1 MFLSSGREALSVS
14 PALTES
20 QFKVE
25 LIGGKVKVSTRIA
38 NDTGSLLIEIIRN
51 EWLVAPPPQTWDRN
65 YSDDALEV
73 RDGSGRIVLQVRSLL
88 DRIQIQGMWWVDLGP
103 PNGVRRMTM
112 WEGTDPE
119 KGAQLVFTP
128 RSGRDPPPEIAPMF
142 VYPSELHLGELRA
155 K

>member
-1 MFLSSGREALSVS
+1 VFLSSGHQALSVS

-25 LIGGKVKVSTRIA
+25 SIGGKVKVSTRIA

-103 PNGVRRMTM
+103 QTGL
-112 WEGTDPE
+112 
-119 KGAQLVFTP
+119 GA
-128 RSGRDPPPEIAPMF
+128 
-142 VYPSELHLGELRA
+142 
-155 K
+155 